1 MHFLRLQNHKKNGV
15 RSGKQIYKCYV
26 CGRQFLATQ
35 RIDLKELWKLYA
47 SGKQTY
53 VQLAERFYCSTKTI
67 QRMLDKAPIFK
78 RKEFSSVAVVIMDTT
93 YFGRGFGVMVFKNS
107 LDGLVLYKQYVRYE
121 TNGFY
126 LAGISEISRRGIEI
140 KAIVCDGWQGLFGL
154 FSDIPM
160 QMCQFHQIQIVLR
173 YLTRKPKSQAAI
185 ELKKLTLKL
194 TKQTKMEFVNN
205 LNNWYLRWTD
215 YLNER
220 SKSSLTGKTYYTH
233 KRLRS
238 AYLSLKR
245 HLPYL
250 FTFEEFP
257 DLKIPNT
264 TNALDGQFSNLKNKL
279 RNHNGLSKIRKIKF
293 IDEFFKA

>member
-1 MHFLRLQNHKKNGV
+1 LTKN
-15 RSGKQIYKCYV
+15 RTS
-26 CGRQFLATQ
+26 LE
-35 RIDLKELWKLYA
+35 ELWHLYS

-53 VQLAERFYCSTKTI
+53 AQLASHYGCSPKTI
-67 QRMLDKAPIFK
+67 QRKLDKVEILH
-78 RKEFSSVAVVIMDTT
+78 RKEFSCVSTVIMDTT

-107 LDGLVLYKQYVRYE
+107 LDGVVLYKHYLRYE
-121 TNGFY
+121 TKALY
-126 LAGISEISRRGIEI
+126 LAGIAEISRRGITVQ
-140 KAIVCDGWQGLFGL
+140 AIVCDGRQGLFGL
-154 FSDIPM
+154 FDDIPI

-173 YLTRKPKSQAAI
+173 YLTRKPKTQPAI

-194 TKQTKMEFVNN
+194 TKQNKAEFVNS
-205 LNNWYLRWTD
+205 LNDWHLRWSD

-220 SKSSLTGKTYYTH
+220 SKSPSTGKTYYTH

-250 FTFEEFP
+250 FVFQDYP

-264 TNALDGQFSNLKNKL
+264 TNALDGQFADLKNKL
-279 RNHNGLSKIRKIKF
+279 RNHNGLSKARKIKF
-293 IDEFFKA
+293 IDGFFKA